1 MERLIVS
8 EKPSVGM
15 AIAKTLGKFQKR
27 EGYLEGDGW
36 IVSWCVGHLV
46 EQADA
51 EEYDSRYAKW
61 NLEDLP
67 IIPKEWR
74 YRVTKA
80 TRKQYEIL
88 AELMKNSGVE
98 ELVNACD
105 SGREGELI
113 LRLVYQQCGCTK
125 PVKRLWLSSMEESAI
140 RNGMNNLR
148 ESADFDSLY
157 RAALC
162 RQQADWL
169 TGINATR
176 LFTLLYRGKTLN
188 IGRVMTPTLALIAE
202 RENAVR
208 GFKKEKFYTVE
219 LNCGGFYAVSERF
232 DSKSDAEK
240 LRAVC
245 VGTSAVV
252 RSVERKE
259 KTENPPKLYDLTTLQ
274 REANRIYGFTAQKTL
289 NIVQNLYEK
298 KLVTYPRTDS
308 RYLTEDMKPSLPDL
322 CQISANILPFVTD
335 EAKKTLSVNAD
346 VVIDNNKVSDHHA
359 IIPTK
364 EIAKTDI
371 SALTPDERT
380 VLFLISARLL
390 CAVGKPFRYAE
401 TVANLDCG
409 GVSFS
414 AKGRAVLDDGW
425 KLTEKAFRDALKN
438 DDKLDD
444 ESAAPLPALSE
455 GESVKITGAAV
466 KEGTT
471 KPPARFT
478 EDTLLRAMERAD
490 ADAFAK
496 IENPE
501 RVGLGTPATRAR
513 IIEKLVNCQYI
524 ERKKRQIVP
533 TELGLELIRVL
544 PERLKSARLTSEWEA
559 KLKQVERGELNP
571 DVFMTEIETMTRDF
585 VKNTENPP
593 VKSEILSQSARPA
606 VGICP
611 RCGKKVVEGPKSFY
625 CEGYYSQ
632 PSCGFALW
640 KNDRFFKSKGK
651 TINKTTAEKLLKNGR
666 VHMTKL
672 RSEKTGN
679 DYDADII
686 MDDTGGKYVNFR
698 LEFDRKAAKSG
709 GRKASGDGLKKSGR
723 GGKNNGQK

>member
-1 MERLIVS
+1 MERLLVVT
-8 EKPSVGM
+8 EKPSVGV
-15 AIAKTLGKFQKR
+15 AIAKTLGKFQKH

-36 IVSWCVGHLV
+36 LVSWCVGHLV

-67 IIPKEWR
+67 IIPRDWR

-88 AELMKNSGVE
+88 SELMNSPDVSA
-98 ELVNACD
+98 VVAATD
-105 SGREGELI
+105 AGREGELI
-113 LRLVYQQCGCTK
+113 FRLVYQQCGCTK

-140 RNGMNNLR
+140 RNGMGNLR
-148 ESADFDSLY
+148 DGAEFDNLY

-202 RENAVR
+202 RETAVAN
-208 GFKKEKFYTVE
+208 FKKEKFYAVE
-219 LNCGGFYAVSERF
+219 LNCGGFHAVSERF

-252 RSVERKE
+252 RNLERKE

-289 NIVQNLYEK
+289 DIVQTLYEK

-308 RYLTEDMKPSLPDL
+308 RYLTEDMKPGLPDL
-322 CQISANILPFVTD
+322 CRTAANILPFVTD
-335 EAKKTLSVNAD
+335 EAKKALPVNAD
-346 VVIDNNKVSDHHA
+346 AVIDNKKVSDHHA
-359 IIPTK
+359 VIPTK
-364 EIAKTDI
+364 EIAKANLST
-371 SALTPDERT
+371 LTPDERA
-380 VLFLISARLL
+380 VLFLIAVRLL
-390 CAVGKPFRYAE
+390 CAVGEPFRYAE
-401 TVANLDCG
+401 TAVNLNCG

-414 AKGRAVLDDGW
+414 AKGRAVIDDGW

-438 DDKLDD
+438 DDKPED

-455 GESVKITGAAV
+455 GQNVKIVDATV
-466 KEGTT
+466 KEGAT

-490 ADAFAK
+490 ADGFAK

-571 DVFMTEIETMTRDF
+571 DVFMTEIETMTRDLIRQADGS
-585 VKNTENPP
+585 P
-593 VKSEILSQSARPA
+593 VRSEILSQSDRPA
-606 VGICP
+606 AGICP

-625 CEGYYSQ
+625 CEGYYGQ

-651 TINKTTAEKLLKNGR
+651 NLNKSVAEKLLKNGR

-672 RSEKTGN
+672 RSEKTGRE
-679 DYDADII
+679 YDADIV
-686 MDDTGGKYVNFR
+686 MEDTGGKYVSFR
-698 LEFDRKAAKSG
+698 LEFDPKTDKSG
-709 GRKASGDGLKKSGR
+709 DSKASGSGRKKPGRGKTKKS
-723 GGKNNGQK
+723 